1 MRIICDANLHK
12 SVELSIIGVTPME
25 YRSARRLRSRKQG
38 ISFKAKELLTISTL
52 IKYLFFAF
60 IAGLFV
66 VAGMF
71 LWYSRDLPTP
81 GTLVN
86 SKYKDATRIYDRN
99 HVLLYSVYQNDNR
112 TYVGLSTIPKQL
124 QEATIA
130 TEDKDFYSNSGFSA
144 TGMLRAVKNMALGGS
159 LQSGST
165 ITQQLVKNVLLTDQQ
180 TISRKIKEIVLSI
193 QVGQKYSKSQILE
206 MYLNNIPYG
215 GTAIGVEAAAEL
227 YFGKNVQDLDL
238 GQCAFLAGLPQSP
251 TLYSPFS
258 GTKYYLDRTQ
268 EVLNAMV
275 SNGYITQSQANSAYT
290 EIKNYQ
296 FSDNNTNIKAPYFV
310 EHVRELLDQKFG
322 DAMVANGGLQ
332 VTTSLDYSLQQ
343 KAENIVQSEINSLK
357 AYHVGNGAAIVTDP
371 KNGEILAF
379 VGGKNYFGNPLP
391 TGCKAGVNCV
401 FEPDVDVALS
411 NRQPGSSLKPVIYSV
426 AFEHGYT
433 PATAVMDVQT
443 NFKATASDPDYI
455 PVNYDGKYH
464 GLIQLRFA
472 LGNSLNIPAV
482 KTLARVGIQPVMQ
495 QAYNMGINNWQP
507 TPSNLASV
515 GLSLVLGGRETT
527 LLDETT
533 TYGVFANE
541 GIRQDPQAILKVTD
555 SQGNVLYQYQ
565 PTQGPRVLPANISFL
580 IYSILSD
587 NNARTMEFG
596 PNSWLVVPN
605 YTVAVKTGTTDEKR
619 DNWTI
624 GYTPNYVV
632 GVWVGNDD
640 NEVMNQAISSGE
652 TGASPIWEKIMA
664 ATLKGKPDV
673 EEPKPSDVVAE
684 QIDAFAGGL
693 PYPGQPTR
701 SEYFINGTQP
711 TAQSP
716 VYQSKNGQN
725 YIVFQENDPVSTDGV
740 NRWQQGID
748 AWVQQTYPNNPMYN
762 PPSDVIGQAEGQG
775 SGTPAPTQSAT
786 PTPTPVH

>member
-1 MRIICDANLHK
+1 MD
-12 SVELSIIGVTPME
+12 
-25 YRSARRLRSRKQG
+25 YRSSQRLRSRRPTRG
-38 ISFKAKELLTISTL
+38 ISFKARELLTISAL

-60 IAGLFV
+60 IAGIIIL
-66 VAGMF
+66 AGMF

-112 TYVGLSTIPKQL
+112 TYVGLTVIPKQL
-124 QEATIA
+124 QQATIA
-130 TEDKDFYSNSGFSA
+130 TEDKTFYSDTGFSPI
-144 TGMLRAVKNMALGGS
+144 GILRAVKNMALGGG

-180 TISRKIKEIVLSI
+180 TIARKIKEIILSI
-193 QVGQKYSKSQILE
+193 QVDQKYSKSQILE

-215 GTAIGVEAAAEL
+215 GTAIGVEAAAEQ
-227 YFGKNVQDLDL
+227 YFGKNVQNLDL
-238 GQCAFLAGLPQSP
+238 AQSAFLAGLPQSP

-258 GTKYYLDRTQ
+258 GNKYYLARTKV
-268 EVLNAMV
+268 VLNAMAN
-275 SNGYITQSQANSAYT
+275 NGYITQSSAKNAYN

-310 EHVRELLDQKFG
+310 VYVRELLDQKFG

-332 VTTSLDYSLQQ
+332 VTTTLDYSIQQ
-343 KAENIVQSEINSLK
+343 KAENIVQTEINGLK
-357 AYHVGNGAAIVTDP
+357 SYDVGNGAAIVTNP
-371 KNGEILAF
+371 KNGQILAF
-379 VGGKNYFGNPLP
+379 VGGKNYFGDPLP
-391 TGCKAGVNCV
+391 TGCKPGVNCV
-401 FEPDVDVALS
+401 FEPNVDTALS
-411 NRQPGSSLKPVIYSV
+411 NRQPGSSLKPIIYSV

-433 PATAVMDVQT
+433 PATMIMDVQT
-443 NFKATASDPDYI
+443 DFKATNSDPDYT
-455 PVNYDGKYH
+455 PVNYSGKFN
-464 GLIQLRFA
+464 GPIQIRFA
-472 LGNSLNIPAV
+472 LGNSLNVPAV

-495 QAYNMGINNWQP
+495 QGYNMGITNWQP
-507 TPSNLASV
+507 TAQNLASV

-533 TYGVFANE
+533 AYGVFANE
-541 GIRQDPQAILKVTD
+541 GIRQDPVAILKVTD
-555 SQGNVLYQYQ
+555 SKDNVLYQAQ
-565 PTQGPRVLPANISFL
+565 PVQGPRVLPADVSFL
-580 IYSILSD
+580 ISHILSD
-587 NNARTMEFG
+587 NNARTMDFG
-596 PNSWLVVPN
+596 PNSWLVVPGH
-605 YTVAVKTGTTDEKR
+605 TVSVKTGTTDEKR

-624 GYTPNYVV
+624 GYTPDYVV

-664 ATLKGKPDV
+664 AVLKGKPDQ

-684 QIDAFAGGL
+684 QIDAMAGGL
-693 PYPGQPTR
+693 PFPGQPTR

-711 TAQSP
+711 TTQSP
-716 VYQSKNGQN
+716 VYQSKDGKN
-725 YIVFQENDPVSTDGV
+725 YLVLRESDPVSTDGV

-748 AWVQQTYPNNPMYN
+748 AWIQQNHASDELYH
-762 PPSDVIGQAEGQG
+762 PPDDVIRQATGDH
-775 SGTPAPTQSAT
+775 STDTPAPTPSTT
-786 PTPTPVH
+786 PTPTPGGH

>member
-1 MRIICDANLHK
+1 MD
-12 SVELSIIGVTPME
+12 
-25 YRSARRLRSRKQG
+25 YRSSQRLRSRRTTRSV
-38 ISFKAKELLTISTL
+38 SFKARELLTISAL

-60 IAGLFV
+60 IAGIIVL
-66 VAGMF
+66 AGMF

-99 HVLLYSVYQNDNR
+99 HILLYSVYQNDNR
-112 TYVGLSTIPKQL
+112 TYVGLSVIPKEL

-130 TEDKDFYSNSGFSA
+130 TEDKTFYTDTGFSA
-144 TGMLRAVKNMALGGS
+144 IGMLRAVKNMALGGG

-180 TISRKIKEIVLSI
+180 TISRKIKEIVLSV
-193 QVGQKYSKSQILE
+193 QVDQKYSKNQILE

-215 GTAIGVEAAAEL
+215 GTAIGVEAAAEQ

-238 GQCAFLAGLPQSP
+238 AQSAFLAGLPQSP

-258 GTKYYLDRTQ
+258 GNKYYLARTQ

-275 SNGYITQSQANSAYT
+275 SNGYITQTSSKNAYN

-296 FSDNNTNIKAPYFV
+296 FSDNNTNIRAPYFI
-310 EHVRELLDQKFG
+310 EYVRELLDQKFG
-322 DAMVANGGLQ
+322 DAAVENGGLQ
-332 VTTSLDYSLQQ
+332 VTTSLDYSIQQ
-343 KAENIVQSEINSLK
+343 KAENIVLTEINGLK
-357 AYHVGNGAAIVTDP
+357 SYDVGNGAAIVTNP

-391 TGCKAGVNCV
+391 AGCKPGVNCV
-401 FEPDVDVALS
+401 FEPDVDTALS
-411 NRQPGSSLKPVIYSV
+411 NRQPGSSLKPIIYSV

-443 NFKATASDPDYI
+443 DFKATASDPDYI
-455 PVNYDGKYH
+455 PVNYSGNYN

-507 TPSNLASV
+507 TSQNLASV

-533 TYGVFANE
+533 AYGVFANE

-565 PTQGPRVLPANISFL
+565 PAQGPRVLPADISFL

-587 NNARTMEFG
+587 NNARTMDFG
-596 PNSWLVVPN
+596 PNSWLVVPGH
-605 YTVAVKTGTTDEKR
+605 TVAVKTGTTDEKR

-640 NEVMNQAISSGE
+640 NSVMNQAISSGE

-664 ATLKGKPDV
+664 AVLQGKQDQD
-673 EEPKPSDVVAE
+673 EPKPSDIVAE

-693 PYPGQPTR
+693 PYPGQPIR

-711 TAQSP
+711 TTQSP
-716 VYQSKNGQN
+716 IYQSKNGQN
-725 YIVFQENDPVSTDGV
+725 YLVFREDDPVSTDGV

-748 AWVQQTYPNNPMYN
+748 AWIQQNHPNDPMYH
-762 PPSDVIGQAEGQG
+762 PPDDVIRQATGDH
-775 SGTPAPTQSAT
+775 STDTPSPTQPTT
-786 PTPTPVH
+786 PTPTPGH